1 MNYLKQ
7 IWFDMRHQKMMTWM
21 TVSGTAVSVFLVM
34 VMFMIN
40 NLKTVGFAPDY
51 NRGRIYTAQRMTV
64 KSTDQNDM
72 WSNSGKM
79 SYNAVMQLF
88 GDLDGVELIS
98 VCEAVPSNTDLIVKD
113 EMPQSVAVRSVDG
126 NYWKMFDFSFLH
138 GREFTEDEC
147 LGEKNLAVIAE
158 SVARKVFSSIDVVG
172 RPINLAGTDYEITG
186 VVADVNPIL
195 QNAWAGVYTSLTDT
209 LRKKGWGRGEK
220 LGSFKALMLYK
231 EDIDPEK
238 VRREVESR
246 YATLNETMKDNRM
259 MVEYDGAP
267 FSAEEVYIA
276 DQEEG
281 RPDLKKEHQREYV
294 LYLILLL
301 LPAINLSSMM
311 RGRLQHRISE
321 LGVRRA
327 FGARRSDIIRQ
338 LFGENLMVTLVG
350 GIIGLVLSY
359 LFMLTLSSEF
369 FIFIAN
375 DYGMSLESKMAT
387 PSFGM
392 LFTWGAFFAALGACL
407 ILNILTATIP
417 AWRASLINP
426 AVAIAKSKN

>member
-7 IWFDMRHQKMMTWM
+7 IWFDMRHQKMMTWVA
-21 TVSGTAVSVFLVM
+21 VSGTAVSVFLVM
-34 VMFMIN
+34 VMFMVN

-51 NRGRIYTAQRMTV
+51 NRDRIYTAQRMTV
-64 KSTDQNDM
+64 KSTDENIM
-72 WSNSGKM
+72 WSNGGRM
-79 SYNAVMQLF
+79 SYKTVMQLF
-88 GDLDGVELIS
+88 GDLDGVELLS
-98 VCEAVPSNTDLIVKD
+98 VCGGGTSETDLIVKD
-113 EMPQSVAVRSVDG
+113 KNPLSVSMKSVDG
-126 NYWKMFDFSFLH
+126 NYWKMFDFRFLR
-138 GREFTEDEC
+138 GRAFTEDEC

-172 RPINLAGTDYEITG
+172 RTINLEGTDFEVTG

-195 QNAWAGVYTSLTDT
+195 QNAWAGVYTSLSDKQ
-209 LRKKGWGRGEK
+209 RKSGWSRGK
-220 LGSFKALMLYK
+220 MLGSCMALMLYR
-231 EDIDPEK
+231 EDVDPEK
-238 VRREVESR
+238 IRREVESR

-259 MVEYDGAP
+259 MVEYEGAP
-267 FSAEEVYIA
+267 FSAEEVYIT

-281 RPDLKKEHQREYV
+281 RPDLKKEHQREYL

-327 FGARRSDIIRQ
+327 FGARRRDIIRQ
-338 LFGENLMVTLVG
+338 LFGENLVVTLIG
-350 GIIGLVLSY
+350 GGIGLVLSY
-359 LFMLTLSSEF
+359 LFMMTLSSEF
-369 FIFIAN
+369 FIFVAD
-375 DYGMSLESKMAT
+375 DYGLTLENKIAT

-392 LFTWGAFFAALGACL
+392 LFTWDAFFVAVGACL
-407 ILNILTATIP
+407 VLNLLTATVP
-417 AWRASLINP
+417 AWRASIINP